1 MFSSPLRPLTACRE
15 APAGHAFFGTLLFL
29 NGRFIFIHRMP
40 DPPHRW
46 SPADIIFLVLFALW
60 GCMAHNSTQERML
73 KVWIM
78 LIDRILISTDL
89 QIFGPWTF
97 MIFYVTFQDVLEAA
111 GDQSITI
118 PGDVFSRS
126 ADLAGWRP
134 HELQAASSLAGAAH
148 GSSLLASRRKQKSG
162 VREVRT
168 GEKGKFRWCPVVPSG
183 APELAKLVCTA
194 TPIAGVVFPPP
205 CICDC

>member
-1 MFSSPLRPLTACRE
+1 MFKGKIIQLNWGFQQAMLDYLRVTTPRSLLMFSSPLRPLTACRE

-60 GCMAHNSTQERML
+60 GCMAHNSTHERVL

-97 MIFYVTFQDVLEAA
+97 MSPFKMFLRLLEINPSPSLAMY
-111 GDQSITI
+111 
-118 PGDVFSRS
+118 S
-126 ADLAGWRP
+126 ADLQTLLGGDPMSSKLPPAWL
-134 HELQAASSLAGAAH
+134 ELHMEAAS
-148 GSSLLASRRKQKSG
+148 
-162 VREVRT
+162 
-168 GEKGKFRWCPVVPSG
+168 
-183 APELAKLVCTA
+183 
-194 TPIAGVVFPPP
+194 
-205 CICDC
+205 